1 MSGRPQAGAQAGR
14 LRTGSQCPTPTF
26 SRAAFGSGEPDGYG
40 DAVPNPDARDP
51 RAPAIAIWTLTGAL
65 VGLAGGVVFS
75 NVPLLVVM
83 FAVIGLL
90 YGLYTTR
97 PKHTPDED

>member
-1 MSGRPQAGAQAGR
+1 MRS
-14 LRTGSQCPTPTF
+14 
-26 SRAAFGSGEPDGYG
+26 
-40 DAVPNPDARDP
+40 PDAREP
-51 RAPAIAIWTLTGAL
+51 RAPAIAVWTLTGAFA
-65 VGLAGGVVFS
+65 GLAAGVVLS
-75 NVPLLVVM
+75 NVPLFVLI